1 MFKIGFSKF
10 TDGKFKQKFL
20 SLTDSFKDEDS
31 LHPKSKKILH
41 LLEVRSYN
49 NNGDVKFHDKAIA
62 EVLNMSLRTV
72 QRHIKSLEDAGFIA
86 RITKHYYDSVRTADN
101 HRQRFYSDRII
112 RCFRI
117 FLANH
122 CEEKPKEKI
131 GWKNDFRPKIN
142 QNEYKV
148 NPRWFVR
155 ENDDS
160 GIQPI
165 FTTLYDLFNS
175 KIMSKDVYDAFWK
188 LKDKWFDGDEK
199 AITILGKKAFT

>member
-10 TDGKFKQKFL
+10 TDGKFRHKFL
-20 SLTDSFKDEDS
+20 SMKEQFKDEGE
-31 LHPKSKKILH
+31 LHKKTKEILH
-41 LLEVRSYN
+41 LLEIRSYN
-49 NNGDVKFHDKAIA
+49 NNGDVKFHDKKIA

-72 QRHIKSLEDAGFIA
+72 QRHIKILEDFGFIA
-86 RITKHYYDSVRTADN
+86 RITKHYYDSARTADS

-122 CEEKPKEKI
+122 CEEKPKESI
-131 GWKNDFRPKIN
+131 GWKNDFRPKIK
-142 QNEYKV
+142 QDEYNV
-148 NPRWFVR
+148 NPGWFAR

-165 FTTLYDLFNS
+165 FTNLYELFNL
-175 KIMSKDVYDAFWK
+175 KIMSKEVYNAFYH

-199 AITILGKKAFT
+199 AVTILGKKAFT

>member
-20 SLTDSFKDEDS
+20 SMTDRFKDENE
-31 LHPKSKKILH
+31 LHPKSKLILH

-49 NNGDVKFHDKAIA
+49 NNGDVKFHDKMIA
-62 EVLNMSLRTV
+62 EVLQLSLRTV
-72 QRHIKSLEDAGFIA
+72 QRHIKYLEDAGFIA
-86 RITKHYYDSVRTADN
+86 RITKHYYDSSKNTGSE
-101 HRQRFYSDRII
+101 RQKFYSDRII

-122 CEEKPKEKI
+122 CEEKPKDSI

-142 QNEYKV
+142 QNEYNV
-148 NPRWFVR
+148 SPGWFAR

-165 FTTLYDLFNS
+165 FTNLYELFKNN
-175 KIMSKDVYDAFWK
+175 IMSKEMYDMYYK

>member
-1 MFKIGFSKF
+1 MFKIGFAKF
-10 TDGKFKQKFL
+10 TDGKFKNKFL
-20 SLTDSFKDEDS
+20 SMKDSFKDEKE
-31 LHPKSKKILH
+31 LHPKSKEILH

-49 NNGDVKFHDKAIA
+49 NNGDVKFHDKTIA

-72 QRHIKSLEDAGFIA
+72 QRHIKFLEDAGFIA
-86 RITKHYYDSVRTADN
+86 RITKHYYDSARTADN
-101 HRQRFYSDRII
+101 HRHRFYSDRII

-117 FLANH
+117 FLASH
-122 CEEKPKEKI
+122 CEEKSKEKI
-131 GWKNDFRPKIN
+131 GWKNDFRPKIH
-142 QNEYKV
+142 QNEYNV
-148 NPRWFVR
+148 DPRWFVR

-160 GIQPI
+160 GIEPI
-165 FTTLYDLFNS
+165 FTTLYELFTS